1 MFRHPPSPCSHQPS
15 FIAEFINFP
24 FENKMNEEERKGI
37 KEDVVM
43 AVWVP
48 PQAAQ
53 VALWIKNLPANTGH
67 PGDPSLIPGSG
78 RSPGGGNGN
87 PLQYPCLENPVDR
100 GAWWAAIHGVA
111 KSQDMT
117 EWLSTQHTSSGSGSW
132 LGPRGT
138 GTLGVGHG
146 GRMWGLQCSS
156 PGLRS
161 TWGHKDTPGDLLW
174 CDGVGAPV
182 GPWGQWAE
190 GWSGRSSWRK
200 HHLNPQESFLPQSTL
215 PGFSAFT
222 RCLPLH
228 RVVVGR

>member
-1 MFRHPPSPCSHQPS
+1 
-15 FIAEFINFP
+15 
-24 FENKMNEEERKGI
+24 MNEEERKGI

-48 PQAAQ
+48 PRAAQ

-100 GAWWAAIHGVA
+100 GAWWAIVHGVT

-132 LGPRGT
+132 LGPRV
-138 GTLGVGHG
+138 L
-146 GRMWGLQCSS
+146 
-156 PGLRS
+156 
-161 TWGHKDTPGDLLW
+161 
-174 CDGVGAPV
+174 A
-182 GPWGQWAE
+182 PWGWGMGG
-190 GWSGRSSWRK
+190 GWGGSSVPPQACGPREDTRTHLGTCCGVMGSGHLWGRK
-200 HHLNPQESFLPQSTL
+200 GSEQRGGQGGP
-215 PGFSAFT
+215 PGGSII
-222 RCLPLH
+222 
-228 RVVVGR
+228 